1 MTPKEKRRHLI
12 QVFLKSKALFACFS
26 LVLSFLLIIGST
38 YAWITSAD
46 ERVNRTEA
54 NRRKLSARI
63 DEDFNQ
69 VFHWAP
75 GTTQTKAVRVT
86 NDGETPVIVRLSL
99 KEFLVAFEVDTTDNH
114 AEDILHG
121 NANLKVYD
129 ITGLLEE
136 NQLIAKKTD
145 TWVVGNIYTASAE
158 RHYKA
163 TQVWLDQV
171 YQYGEARSLPLS
183 AFQLNFQ
190 SAKVFDDPAD
200 AAGEENYWF
209 YHEGF
214 FYYSEVLQAK
224 DDPATPHKDNLTVNL
239 LESITLDAGYS
250 NQYKGALYKLVPEM
264 DAHDITESLLSDWG
278 ISGSPVEEMYKD
290 QLVYM
295 SKSNQGGGG

>member
-1 MTPKEKRRHLI
+1 
-12 QVFLKSKALFACFS
+12 
-26 LVLSFLLIIGST
+26 
-38 YAWITSAD
+38 
-46 ERVNRTEA
+46 
-54 NRRKLSARI
+54 
-63 DEDFNQ
+63 
-69 VFHWAP
+69 
-75 GTTQTKAVRVT
+75 KAVRVT

-99 KEFLVAFEVDTTDNH
+99 KEFLVAFEADTTDNH

-129 ITGLLEE
+129 ITGLPEE

-190 SAKVFDDPAD
+190 AKVFDTPAE
-200 AAGEENYWF
+200 AAGQTDYWY
-209 YHEGF
+209 YHDGY
-214 FYYSEVLQAK
+214 FYYSEVLKPK
-224 DDPATPHKDNLTVNL
+224 DTQPGESTINL

-250 NQYKGALYKLVPEM
+250 NSYKGALYKLVPEM
-264 DAHDITESLLSDWG
+264 DAHDITESILDDWG
-278 ISGSPVEEMYKD
+278 IAGSQVEEMYKE
-290 QLVYM
+290 QLYYM
-295 SKSNQGGGG
+295 NKDRQGGGG